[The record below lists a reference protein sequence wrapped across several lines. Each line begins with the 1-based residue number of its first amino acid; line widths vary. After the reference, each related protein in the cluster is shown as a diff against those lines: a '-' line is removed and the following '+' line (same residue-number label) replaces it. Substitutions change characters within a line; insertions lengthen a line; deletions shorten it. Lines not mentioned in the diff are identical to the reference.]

1 MATNNGNEVETQISD
16 PIPEG
21 MIVED
26 GVVIQDAPVRQKP
39 KIEMPESS
47 DRETNEILK
56 KARRP
61 TGVARVDANG
71 QFIGDG
77 FVDDPKNDIFK
88 SKDFLEAFGAEDV
101 AAFMNQRRGPKNIK
115 VVTIDSRPAD
125 TGNPNLLNR
134 GNRRPGAAPTVESS
148 QTPMPVKG
156 NIPRG
161 PENF

>member
-1 MATNNGNEVETQISD
+1 MATNNGNEIESQISD

-26 GVVIQDAPVRQKP
+26 GVVIQDAPVRKKP
-39 KIEMPESS
+39 KVEMPESS
-47 DRETNEILK
+47 DRETNDILK
-56 KARRP
+56 RARRP

-77 FVDDPKNDIFK
+77 VGDDPKNNIFK

-101 AAFMNQRRGPKNIK
+101 AAFMNQRRGPKNIN
-115 VVTIDSRPAD
+115 VITVESRPAD
-125 TGNPNLLNR
+125 TGNPALLNR
-134 GNRRPGAAPTVESS
+134 GNGRNGNAPTVE
-148 QTPMPVKG
+148 QTQVPRPVKG

-161 PENF
+161 PGNF

>member
-26 GVVIQDAPVRQKP
+26 GVVIQDAPVRPKP
-39 KIEMPESS
+39 KVVMPESS

-77 FVDDPKNDIFK
+77 VGDDPKNNIFK
-88 SKDFLEAFGAEDV
+88 SKEFLEAFGAEDA
-101 AAFMNQRRGPKNIK
+101 AAFMNQRRGPKNIT
-115 VVTIDSRPAD
+115 VINIESRPAD
-125 TGNPNLLNR
+125 TGNPALLNR
-134 GNRRPGAAPTVESS
+134 GNGRPGTAPTVEVS
-148 QTPMPVKG
+148 QAPRPVKG
-156 NIPRG
+156 NVPRG